1 MEVSDVR
8 RRIRG
13 AVEDARRRAGERRAR
28 TDSAARAYGQVLET
42 IAVPAFHMLAQA
54 LTGEGYRFNV
64 LTPGQAV
71 RLSSER
77 SAAEF
82 IELSLDTD
90 RDEPAVV
97 VRATRGRGRRMT
109 SSERILCEGAAI
121 ANLTDEDIVA
131 AVTDEVIPFVER

>member
-13 AVEDARRRAGERRAR
+13 AVEDARRRAAERRTR
-28 TDSAARAYGQVLET
+28 TDSASRAYEHVLET
-42 IAVPAFHMLAQA
+42 IAVPAFHMLAHA

-90 RDEPAVV
+90 RDEPAILLQ
-97 VRATRGRGRRMT
+97 TSHGRGRRLV
-109 SSERILCEGAAI
+109 SAERILREGPAI
-121 ANLTDEDIVA
+121 ADLTDEDIVD
-131 AVTDEVIPFVER
+131 AVMEEVIPFIER